1 MLVNDY
7 RSLALEHCIFPVT
20 DREQV
25 LLDGPRMMTSGSGMT
40 MYDQDGRP
48 YLDMMSGFTRA
59 ISLGYGN
66 EEIARATYDQARTL
80 HYAGTVDMVTEP
92 MVKLAQ
98 KIAELAPGR
107 LSRVFFSSGGSEAVE
122 SALKLATHYQH
133 GSGRKTHRA
142 RQARRWLSSR

>member
-1 MLVNDY
+1 
-7 RSLALEHCIFPVT
+7 
-20 DREQV
+20 
-25 LLDGPRMMTSGSGMT
+25 MT

-59 ISLGYGN
+59 NSLGYGN

-107 LSRVFFSSGGSEAVE
+107 LSRVFFSSGGSEAV
-122 SALKLATHYQH
+122 
-133 GSGRKTHRA
+133 
-142 RQARRWLSSR
+142 

>member
-59 ISLGYGN
+59 NSLGYGN
-66 EEIARATYDQARTL
+66 EEIARATYEQARTL

-98 KIAELAPGR
+98 KIAELAPGQ

-133 GSGRKTHRA
+133 GSGGSRA
-142 RQARRWLSSR
+142 PIR